1 MTTRTTTTIEHGG
14 THALKF
20 AEARA
25 RDVSGARRA
34 PRGRN
39 EGVDPM
45 TTPTLSDDLETLA
58 QFVGRLRCMTGEQLA
73 VVARQ
78 IGVARATPA
87 GDVDWWRA
95 TAAVARDV
103 RRLHRSHAAAIASLR
118 ASEAVLAAPG
128 AAEVSRDQAVRVAR
142 AAGEVGRA
150 LVAGAPESAFTVLAQ
165 GWARLVGTR
174 SEPTQPTAA

>member
-1 MTTRTTTTIEHGG
+1 
-14 THALKF
+14 
-20 AEARA
+20 
-25 RDVSGARRA
+25 
-34 PRGRN
+34 
-39 EGVDPM
+39 M

-73 VVARQ
+73 VVARR
-78 IGVARATPA
+78 IEVARATPA

-95 TAAVARDV
+95 TATVARDL

-128 AAEVSRDQAVRVAR
+128 AAEVSHDQAVRVAR

-165 GWARLVGTR
+165 GWGRLVGTR